1 LRERELKGPRSG
13 PGSLAASTPGNIL
26 FYFYFYFYFFSA
38 PSHTKSGIV
47 EYILKTT
54 YQPYINDAF
63 SLKIALRKCSALE
76 TVLNRRWIASVVL

>member
-1 LRERELKGPRSG
+1 L
-13 PGSLAASTPGNIL
+13 
-26 FYFYFYFYFFSA
+26 SA

-76 TVLNRRWIASVVL
+76 TVLNRRWVASVVL